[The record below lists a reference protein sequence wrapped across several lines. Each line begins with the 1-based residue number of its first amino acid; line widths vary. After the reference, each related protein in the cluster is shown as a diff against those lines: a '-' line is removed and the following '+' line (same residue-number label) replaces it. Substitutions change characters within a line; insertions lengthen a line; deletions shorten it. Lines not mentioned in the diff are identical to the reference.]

1 MGNRDDPGVRRA
13 ARRRYALAAAAL
25 GLLIVAAAVAPDGLP
40 YVDRSPSPDIVL
52 PQPPQALVALLV
64 LVGIGAVAFYLWTR
78 LERARRAPQRRSRR
92 GSLVP
97 LAAVFV
103 ALTLWVAF
111 PEIREWVSSILGDV
125 GAERAR
131 PRQSDLATSDDLTIE
146 RAETLGYAI
155 AAIVALALATIAAAS
170 IWLLRAGPSA
180 APASSSPAADSVDA
194 HLQASMVDL
203 EHIADPRAAVVA
215 CYAHMQAAA
224 SSVGIEPRPS
234 DAPFESLARLLASVS
249 APAPAARRLT
259 ELFEVARFSP
269 HEVTDEMRADALRA
283 LDEVRARLAHEA

>member
-1 MGNRDDPGVRRA
+1 MGDRHNPDVRRG

-25 GLLIVAAAVAPDGLP
+25 GLLIVAAAAAPDGLP
-40 YVDRSPSPDIVL
+40 FVDRSPSPHIVL
-52 PQPPQALVALLV
+52 PEPPQALVALFV
-64 LVGIGAVAFYLWTR
+64 LVAIGAVAFFLWTR
-78 LERARRAPQRRSRR
+78 LERARKIPQRRSRR

-103 ALTLWVAF
+103 ALALWVAF
-111 PEIREWVSSILGDV
+111 PQIRDWVSSILGDV

-131 PRQSDLATSDDLTIE
+131 PRMSDLATSDDLTIE

-155 AAIVALALATIAAAS
+155 AIIVALALATIGAAS
-170 IWLLRAGPSA
+170 IWLLRAQPSP
-180 APASSSPAADSVDA
+180 APPTSSSTTDAVVA

-283 LDEVRARLAHEA
+283 LDEVRARLTRDA